1 MLANLAW
8 SNIYVKTIERSGA
21 NRVPRSPSTIA
32 IVTVATVVLGLNIYV
47 SASFAAE
54 QTVRLRAIDDQKA
67 VIATVEPVHEL
78 LARARIG
85 GTITSLAVKEGDRVT
100 AGDRIA
106 VIADQK
112 LLLQMQ
118 ALQSRIQAQQANR
131 DQAQINL
138 DRVQKLRAANVSSQA
153 QVDQAKTSLDVA
165 QRTLQALLSDR
176 QVIEEQVSQGA
187 VLAPGA
193 GRVLKAPVT
202 EGTVVMPGETI
213 VSIAANNY
221 ILRLQLPERHAQFL
235 KAGDTIL
242 IGARGLQEQQQETLR
257 RGHVVLVYP
266 EIEQGRVIANVEVE
280 SLGDYFVGERTRVY
294 IATGTRE
301 ALVVAEDAVY
311 RRFGVSYVKLKGGTE
326 VVVQVGLPV
335 EGGVEILAGLHE
347 GDVVIT
353 P

>member
-1 MLANLAW
+1 MA
-8 SNIYVKTIERSGA
+8 
-21 NRVPRSPSTIA
+21 RSPSTIA
-32 IVTVATVVLGLNIYV
+32 ILNVTGALFLLNACV
-47 SASFAAE
+47 SAGFAAE
-54 QTVRLRAIDDQKA
+54 QTVRLRAVDDRKA
-67 VIATVEPVHEL
+67 VIATVEPVRQL
-78 LARARIG
+78 VARARIG
-85 GTITSLAVKEGDRVT
+85 GTITSLTVKEGSWVN
-100 AGDRIA
+100 ANEHIA
-106 VIADQK
+106 VVADQK

-131 DQAQINL
+131 DQAQINF

-187 VLAPGA
+187 VLAPGT
-193 GRVLKAPVT
+193 GRVLKVPVS

-213 VSIAANNY
+213 ATIAINNY
-221 ILRLQLPERHAQFL
+221 ILRLQLPERHAQFM
-235 KAGDTIL
+235 KTGDTIL
-242 IGARGLQEQQQETLR
+242 IGARGLQVQQQETLR

-266 EIEQGRVIANVEVE
+266 AIEQGRVIADVEVE

-301 ALVVAEDAVY
+301 ALVVPEDAVY
-311 RRFGVSYVKLKGGTE
+311 RRFGVSYVKLKDGTE

-335 EGGVEILAGLHE
+335 EGGLEILAGLHE

>member
-1 MLANLAW
+1 MAH
-8 SNIYVKTIERSGA
+8 I
-21 NRVPRSPSTIA
+21 PSTIA
-32 IVTVATVVLGLNIYV
+32 ILNVTGALFLLNGCV

-54 QTVRLRAIDDQKA
+54 QTVRLRTVDDRKA
-67 VIATVEPVHEL
+67 VIATVEPVRQL
-78 LARARIG
+78 VARARIG
-85 GTITSLAVKEGDRVT
+85 GTITSLTVKEGSWVNANDH
-100 AGDRIA
+100 IA
-106 VIADQK
+106 LVADQK

-131 DQAQINL
+131 DQAQINF

-165 QRTLQALLSDR
+165 QRTLQALFSDR

-187 VLAPGA
+187 VLAPGT
-193 GRVLKAPVT
+193 GRVLKVPVS
-202 EGTVVMPGETI
+202 EGTVAMPGETI
-213 VSIAANNY
+213 ATIAINNY
-221 ILRLQLPERHAQFL
+221 ILRLQLPERHAQFM
-235 KAGDTIL
+235 KTGDAIL
-242 IGARGLQEQQQETLR
+242 IGARGLQVQQQETLR
-257 RGHVVLVYP
+257 RGRVVLVYP

-294 IATGTRE
+294 IAAGTRE
-301 ALVVAEDAVY
+301 ALVVPEDAVY
-311 RRFGVSYVKLKGGTE
+311 RRFGVSYVKLKDGTE

>member
-1 MLANLAW
+1 VAR
-8 SNIYVKTIERSGA
+8 I
-21 NRVPRSPSTIA
+21 PSTIA
-32 IVTVATVVLGLNIYV
+32 IVTVAAVVLGLNTYV

-54 QTVRLRAIDDQKA
+54 QTVRLRAVDDQKA
-67 VIATVEPVHEL
+67 VIATVEPVRQL
-78 LARARIG
+78 VARARIG
-85 GTITSLAVKEGDRVT
+85 GTITSLTVKEGSWVN
-100 AGDRIA
+100 ANEHIA
-106 VIADQK
+106 VVADQK

-131 DQAQINL
+131 DQAQINF

-187 VLAPGA
+187 VLAPGT
-193 GRVLKAPVT
+193 GRVLKEPVS

-213 VSIAANNY
+213 ATIAINNY
-221 ILRLQLPERHAQFL
+221 ILRLQLPERHAQFM
-235 KAGDTIL
+235 KTGDTIL
-242 IGARGLQEQQQETLR
+242 IGARGLQVQQQEMLR
-257 RGHVVLVYP
+257 RGRVVLVYP
-266 EIEQGRVIANVEVE
+266 GIEQGRVIADVEVE
-280 SLGDYFVGERTRVY
+280 GLGDYFVGERTRVY

-301 ALVVAEDAVY
+301 ALIVPEDAVY
-311 RRFGVSYVKLKGGTE
+311 RRFGVSYVKLKDGTE

-335 EGGVEILAGLHE
+335 EGGLEILAGLHE